1 MTSMHTSSS
10 DYKSYRIFYSTP
22 FRSDLKHNTVCLP
35 GWFSFIFCLLLAD
48 YDVTVRIRT
57 ELTSRAENV
66 YWDVEEFDLH
76 VDNLKLFEVNFEN
89 LFNEGKELGK

>member
-1 MTSMHTSSS
+1 
-10 DYKSYRIFYSTP
+10 
-22 FRSDLKHNTVCLP
+22 
-35 GWFSFIFCLLLAD
+35 
-48 YDVTVRIRT
+48 VRIRT